1 MTSNYAYITKVIAKI
16 GQQDYKPKVFE
27 LAYDIAGH

>member
-1 MTSNYAYITKVIAKI
+1 MTSNYAYTTKVIAKI
-16 GQQDYKPKVFE
+16 GQQDYKPTVWG